1 MSRLQIGIVF
11 ALLVVLTVV
20 GLVFRLTTSDAEIEK
35 ISDVQDITE
44 DAIDRIV
51 IRDLAAAQDGQQ
63 TAGDVTLWKVEG
75 QWLVGPEDHSYRT
88 YNPKMQRVLKAAGD
102 IESAELVA
110 RNPVNHVGMGV
121 SAEYAKVVEFW
132 NGQDLIERFLVGD
145 KAFIE
150 LGDGTPVTPWTRANQ
165 SCFVRHDGEDEV
177 YAVHC
182 TRDDF
187 PPLNSD
193 VFDAIPQRW
202 ATPIIAR
209 IPSHEVESIHFT
221 YRDEEFDLK
230 PFGSAWVVEDELT
243 QEQANERQVR
253 DVLRQIQPV
262 AASDFPSREEVEGL
276 DFDDPDVN
284 ISFTAL
290 PQATVESFT
299 LRLIKRGDEGEHYVN
314 VAGEPYVYVFGSL
327 ESGQLLKRA
336 SDLSTTTTPTL
347 SSPETSN

>member
-1 MSRLQIGIVF
+1 MSRFQIGIVF
-11 ALLVVLTVV
+11 ALLVVLAVV
-20 GLVFRLTTSDAEIEK
+20 GLVFRLTTSDAEVEK
-35 ISDVQDITE
+35 ISGVNALTE
-44 DAIDRIV
+44 DEIDRIV
-51 IRDLAAAQDGQQ
+51 IRDLAAPQDGQQ
-63 TAGDVTLWKVEG
+63 TAGEVTLWKVEG
-75 QWLVGPEDHSYRT
+75 GWLAGPEGHRYRT
-88 YNPKMQRVLKAAGD
+88 YNTKMQEILEASGN
-102 IESAELVA
+102 IHSAELVA
-110 RNPVNHVGMGV
+110 RNPVNHEGMGV
-121 SAEYAKVVEFW
+121 SAEHAKVVEFW

-150 LGDGTPVTPWTRANQ
+150 LGGRTPVTPWTRANQ
-165 SCFVRHDGEDEV
+165 SCFVRLDGKDEV
-177 YAVHC
+177 YSVYC
-182 TRDDF
+182 SR
-187 PPLNSD
+187 PD
-193 VFDAIPQRW
+193 VFDAISQQW

-230 PFGSAWVVEDELT
+230 PFGSVWVVEDELT

-276 DFDDPDVN
+276 DFDAPDVN
-284 ISFTAL
+284 IIFTAL
-290 PQATVESFT
+290 PEATVESFT